1 MKKNERPAI
10 DNPLA
15 SIGLDQ
21 IVRGITQP
29 EAPKEKKEKPK
40 TEEATKAEKK
50 PKTRKR
56 SKKFFEENLAK
67 YTGFGEQGV
76 AVWLP
81 KEVKKE
87 LEKIRINSNRN
98 IPIRTLASAIIMTY
112 VEENKT
118 KFENL

>member
-1 MKKNERPAI
+1 M
-10 DNPLA
+10 
-15 SIGLDQ
+15 
-21 IVRGITQP
+21 
-29 EAPKEKKEKPK
+29 
-40 TEEATKAEKK
+40 
-50 PKTRKR
+50 
-56 SKKFFEENLAK
+56 ENLAK

-98 IPIRTLASAIIMTY
+98 HPIRTLASAIIMTY
-112 VEENKT
+112 IEENKT

>member
-29 EAPKEKKEKPK
+29 EAPKEKKE
-40 TEEATKAEKK
+40 K

-112 VEENKT
+112 IEENKT
-118 KFENL
+118 KLEDL

>member
-15 SIGLDQ
+15 SMGLDQ
-21 IVRGITQP
+21 IVRGITQQ
-29 EAPKEKKEKPK
+29 EKPK
-40 TEEATKAEKK
+40 PQKVKSKAEEATETEKK
-50 PKTRKR
+50 PRTRKT
-56 SKKFFEENLAK
+56 SKKFFEENIAK

-112 VEENKT
+112 IEENKA